1 MVLTLIHGS
10 VQFRRQSIDQIR
22 SEFFQSKLFQYY
34 YIILNNLSSVIGVIQ
49 FLLKSLNDKSRCT
62 INKYVTGYVTSNQ
75 IKMFQ
80 FCLIDIMSSTLWLQ
94 NYRVYDASERAT
106 KVLVDTV
113 AVGFELVLVEFGT
126 QNRDCCCCC
135 FKPLEHSSLGRTAA
149 LTKSRSVTSVH
160 GVPIT
165 SACALPPPQ
174 QVH

>member
-1 MVLTLIHGS
+1 MLIIFKLGTSMKSHSAAPMVAAAAAAAAGWRLQGYRVRRPLMTIIALIHGS

-80 FCLIDIMSSTLWLQ
+80 FCLIDIMSSTL
-94 NYRVYDASERAT
+94 
-106 KVLVDTV
+106 
-113 AVGFELVLVEFGT
+113 
-126 QNRDCCCCC
+126 
-135 FKPLEHSSLGRTAA
+135 
-149 LTKSRSVTSVH
+149 
-160 GVPIT
+160 
-165 SACALPPPQ
+165 
-174 QVH
+174 